1 MKKQNNKSQSE
12 KPDPPGTP
20 QHACGVDD
28 AEPFPIS
35 PVSNPVPREDNFK
48 RALLVNFC
56 VAPGPFAHLL
66 LTTGGP
72 GSPPVQPIHANLS
85 LLM

>member
-1 MKKQNNKSQSE
+1 
-12 KPDPPGTP
+12 
-20 QHACGVDD
+20 VDD

-56 VAPGPFAHLL
+56 VAPGLKDEAVIEFDDEALRSFDDDP
-66 LTTGGP
+66 
-72 GSPPVQPIHANLS
+72 
-85 LLM
+85 